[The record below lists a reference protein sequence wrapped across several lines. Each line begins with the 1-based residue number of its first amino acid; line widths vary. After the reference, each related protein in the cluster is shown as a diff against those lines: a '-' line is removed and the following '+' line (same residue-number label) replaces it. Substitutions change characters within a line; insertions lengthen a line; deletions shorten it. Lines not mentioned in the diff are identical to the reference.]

1 MAAEEAEMKPELKW
15 VVAGKKGM
23 ELHGHRMDN
32 DEKVIVVSTGA
43 AGWTFSFVGIA
54 GAGKVRVGRGTDY
67 NPLQMV
73 ESLWSLLMQHE
84 PNTDLQISL
93 DDMMQNMDMTEFS
106 KSLREA
112 GWE

>member
-1 MAAEEAEMKPELKW
+1 MAVEETEMKPDLKW

-23 ELHGHRMDN
+23 ELHAYRLDN

-43 AGWTFSFVGIA
+43 AGWTFSFVGVS
-54 GAGKVRVGRGTDY
+54 GAGKVRVGAGTNY

-84 PNTDLQISL
+84 PSDVEISMDDLMENISL
-93 DDMMQNMDMTEFS
+93 DDFS
-106 KSLREA
+106 QSLREA